1 VRALITGAGGFAG
14 GHLAAHCRASGDDI
28 VEVSRSAGTDLLDPA
43 AARAAV
49 AAARPEVVYHLAAR
63 AHVGESWDDPAG
75 FLRDNVAMALNV
87 LEAVRAEAP
96 EATVVAVASSE
107 LYGPPERMPVD
118 EEAPI
123 RPQNPYAVSKASA
136 DLLAGFYADAH
147 GLRVIRPR
155 AFNHAGPGQT
165 PIYAIASFARQ
176 AAAAAERGED
186 PIVFRTG
193 NAHTRRDYTDVRDVV
208 RAYRLLAERAEPGVY
223 NVCSGRTASSA
234 ELVRMLG
241 LEHEV
246 DPALLRPHEVMELR
260 GSYDKLHAATGWE
273 PEYELA
279 QTLEDTLSWW
289 RDEPVRARTAAPPRE
304 RDRSPRS

>member
-28 VEVSRSAGTDLLDPA
+28 VEVSRSAGTDLLDAA

-208 RAYRLLAERAEPGVY
+208 RAYRLLAERAEPGIY
-223 NVCSGRTASSA
+223 NVCSGRSTSAA
-234 ELVRMLG
+234 ELLAMLAEAAGAG
-241 LEHEV
+241 LEHQI
-246 DPALLRPHEVMELR
+246 DPDLVRAHEVMEVRGDPGRLR
-260 GSYDKLHAATGWE
+260 AATGWE
-273 PEYELA
+273 PEIPLDRTLA
-279 QTLEDTLSWW
+279 DTVAWW
-289 RDEPVRARTAAPPRE
+289 REQLRAGRA
-304 RDRSPRS
+304 

>member
-14 GHLAAHCRASGDDI
+14 GHLAAHCRASGDDV
-28 VEVSRSAGTDLLDPA
+28 VEVSRSAGTDLLDA
-43 AARAAV
+43 GAARAAV
-49 AAARPEVVYHLAAR
+49 AAARPDVLYHLAAR
-63 AHVGESWDDPAG
+63 AHVGESWEDPAG

-208 RAYRLLAERAEPGVY
+208 RAYRLLAERAEPGIY
-223 NVCSGRTASSA
+223 NVCSGRSTSAA
-234 ELVRMLG
+234 ELLAMLAEAAGAG
-241 LEHEV
+241 LEHQI
-246 DPALLRPHEVMELR
+246 DPDLVRAHEVMEVRGDPGRLR
-260 GSYDKLHAATGWE
+260 AATGWE
-273 PEYELA
+273 PEIPLDRTLA
-279 QTLEDTLSWW
+279 DTVAWW
-289 RDEPVRARTAAPPRE
+289 REELRAGRAQA
-304 RDRSPRS
+304 